1 MDEAIKK
8 ADVLIEALPYIK
20 KFSGKVIVIKYGGSS
35 LGKKE
40 LKRSIIED
48 IVFMNY
54 AGMKPVLVHGGG
66 PDISKKLEELG
77 KKPEF
82 IDGFRVTDKEALE
95 VVDSVLTRLNAELVE
110 NIKSIGG
117 NAFGLIGRDANIIKA
132 KKINLK
138 DGKKDLGFVGEIVS
152 VDTTVIERFL
162 DANVIPVI
170 APLGRGDDGNIYNIN
185 ADTSASAIA
194 GALKAEKF
202 VLLTNVPGILKNR
215 NDRESLLHTV
225 SVGEIEKLIKKGTIE
240 SGMIPKTR
248 ACVDA
253 VSKGVK
259 KSHIIDAGLPH
270 ALLLEIFTDKG
281 IGTEI
286 IKD

>member
-1 MDEAIKK
+1 M
-8 ADVLIEALPYIK
+8 
-20 KFSGKVIVIKYGGSS
+20 
-35 LGKKE
+35 
-40 LKRSIIED
+40 
-48 IVFMNY
+48 
-54 AGMKPVLVHGGG
+54 
-66 PDISKKLEELG
+66 
-77 KKPEF
+77 
-82 IDGFRVTDKEALE
+82 
-95 VVDSVLTRLNAELVE
+95 
-110 NIKSIGG
+110 
-117 NAFGLIGRDANIIKA
+117 
-132 KKINLK
+132 
-138 DGKKDLGFVGEIVS
+138 
-152 VDTTVIERFL
+152 
-162 DANVIPVI
+162 
-170 APLGRGDDGNIYNIN
+170 
-185 ADTSASAIA
+185 
-194 GALKAEKF
+194 KAEKF